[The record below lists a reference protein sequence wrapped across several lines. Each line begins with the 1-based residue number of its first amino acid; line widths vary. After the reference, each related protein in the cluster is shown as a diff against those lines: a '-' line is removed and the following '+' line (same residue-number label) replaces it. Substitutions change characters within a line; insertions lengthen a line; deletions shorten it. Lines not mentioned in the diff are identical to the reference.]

1 MAHLFY
7 NHLKY
12 SKIERYKNI
21 SKFIKQNIVPFLRVE
36 ETLVVILEA
45 EAETELLMEAQ
56 VD

>member
-1 MAHLFY
+1 MANLFH